1 MNNEL
6 ITKQYILDNYKD
18 LQFECKDNVQL
29 VRDYLENECGFLK
42 ASWKTERY
50 TKLVRLYISSSY
62 VHGSEDFSYSEK
74 LINIYHLIEQKNINV
89 EYTDKGWNY
98 E

>member
-1 MNNEL
+1 MENVF
-6 ITKQYILDNYKD
+6 ITKQYILDNYKN

-29 VRDYLENECGFLK
+29 VRDYLENECRFTK
-42 ASWKTERY
+42 ASWQTEKY
-50 TKLVRLYISSSY
+50 KNLTQLYIRNGY
-62 VHGSEDFSYSEK
+62 VHGSETYYSDKK
-74 LINIYHLIEQKNINV
+74 LVNIYNLIKPKNINV